1 MQPVSVVLLNR
12 QVIGGRSG
20 FNQGIKYILC
30 CPCDRKIGDMVSGH
44 VMHRHRVGRSAMQR
58 RIVHAQ
64 VLATGMVAV
73 QNMDY
78 SRPQDMVR
86 RWRMV
91 IVINDRDLL
100 QGQRRVKREGR

>member
-1 MQPVSVVLLNR
+1 
-12 QVIGGRSG
+12 
-20 FNQGIKYILC
+20 
-30 CPCDRKIGDMVSGH
+30 
-44 VMHRHRVGRSAMQR
+44 MQR